1 MWSTNERRNNKMMA
15 FADTGYLE
23 AEQERHPHR
32 KCSCISAMLLGVIL
46 TLEIMV
52 AGGMLF
58 NVDFHAADTIALVM
72 IFVVLYFGVVAVLT
86 DK

>member
-1 MWSTNERRNNKMMA
+1 MWSKRERRNNKIIVL
-15 FADTGYLE
+15 ADTGYLE
-23 AEQERHPHR
+23 TEQKPHTQG
-32 KCSCISAMLLGVIL
+32 KCSCISAMLLGFLL

-58 NVDFHAADTIALVM
+58 KIDFHAADTIALVM
-72 IFVVLYFGVVAVLT
+72 VFVVLYFGVVAVLT